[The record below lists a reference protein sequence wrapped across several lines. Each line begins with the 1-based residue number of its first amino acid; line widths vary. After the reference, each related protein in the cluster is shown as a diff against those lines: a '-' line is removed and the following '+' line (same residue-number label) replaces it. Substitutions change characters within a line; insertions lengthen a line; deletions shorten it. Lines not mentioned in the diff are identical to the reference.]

1 MQAACEMEAPEAISI
16 FPCRTRRLRTYPCDV
31 VLNDS
36 GNGFCVLDVFFG
48 DHGQV
53 GYLVSVIVD
62 EIIERAFVILCDF
75 I

>member
-1 MQAACEMEAPEAISI
+1 MILDDSGDG
-16 FPCRTRRLRTYPCDV
+16 LG
-31 VLNDS
+31 VLN
-36 GNGFCVLDVFFG
+36 VFFG
-48 DHGQV
+48 DHGQI